1 MSEKKI
7 QETSNLHSICQCQP
21 TCVTMPATHRKLT
34 KPCKFPA
41 LWCAKQCQA
50 SFLCSKIFNFWL
62 VLSML
67 AAHLWLSFQHWPK
80 SPKGPKTSQEGTLN
94 EKGSE
99 KIQKNIDKRIPKKS
113 LRFRR
118 SKITIVRKISLIS
131 LALAP
136 LRLLEL
142 FRRCFGQGLLAVGLH
157 STCITV
163 YH

>member
-1 MSEKKI
+1 
-7 QETSNLHSICQCQP
+7 
-21 TCVTMPATHRKLT
+21 
-34 KPCKFPA
+34 
-41 LWCAKQCQA
+41 
-50 SFLCSKIFNFWL
+50 
-62 VLSML
+62 ML

-163 YH
+163 SLDSIRRYESLCRHTIQEHLNTSSERQNSTMRSDGPTLKQLFWTWKFWKGLYPDNIANDEFC